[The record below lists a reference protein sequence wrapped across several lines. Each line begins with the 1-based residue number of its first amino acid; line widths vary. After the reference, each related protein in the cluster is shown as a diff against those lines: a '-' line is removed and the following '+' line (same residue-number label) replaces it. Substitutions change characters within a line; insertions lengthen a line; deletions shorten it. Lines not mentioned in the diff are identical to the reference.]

1 MEKITL
7 SEQEIVDAV
16 CLFHA
21 KFKNVRPEDVEVE
34 LLYDD
39 DRGFTAEA
47 YVNGEMEPYNTV
59 NFITAIRLYIEEQL
73 QRDAMSARI
82 LLDLHDEEGIIANI
96 EWD

>member
-7 SEQEIVDAV
+7 SEQDIVDAV

-21 KFKNVRPEDVEVE
+21 KFKQVNPEEVEVE

-39 DRGFTAEA
+39 LKGFTAEA

-59 NFITAIRLYIEEQL
+59 NLITAIRLYIEEQL
-73 QRDAMSARI
+73 QQDPMSARI
-82 LLDLHDEEGIIANI
+82 VLDLHDEEGIIAQI
-96 EWD
+96 EW

>member
-7 SEQEIVDAV
+7 SEQEIIDAV

-21 KFKNVRPEDVEVE
+21 KFKHVNPEDVEVE
-34 LLYDD
+34 LMYDD
-39 DRGFTAEA
+39 ASGFTAEA

-73 QRDAMSARI
+73 HRDAMAARI
-82 LLDLHDEEGIIANI
+82 VLDLHDEEGIIANI
-96 EWD
+96 DW